1 MYFNISFKILGIL
14 LSHEQTSTVPSRS
27 NSALPQRSSVL
38 PQGSSVLPQGSS
50 VLLQRSSDI
59 PQSSSFAPESGIIR
73 NSLKRL
79 LNSKRIFIAYFYSQF
94 YDFGYLS
101 VHKYILVF
109 FFYIF
114 LKIKICTEF

>member
-1 MYFNISFKILGIL
+1 MYFNISFIILGIL

-27 NSALPQRSSVL
+27 SSALPQRSSVL
-38 PQGSSVLPQGSS
+38 PQGSSI
-50 VLLQRSSDI
+50 LLQRSSDI
-59 PQSSSFAPESGIIR
+59 PQSSSFPPESGITK

-94 YDFGYLS
+94 HDFGYLS

-114 LKIKICTEF
+114 LTIKICSEFC